1 MSAYFPVK
9 YLNREDGFFT
19 GDMIR
24 KNLTEENSGGA
35 FSIRIEPDQC
45 TITADR
51 DGMFYAED
59 VLKDILGKIPAPRVR

>member
-35 FSIRIEPDQC
+35 FSIRKFSSGGI
-45 TITADR
+45 R
-51 DGMFYAED
+51 
-59 VLKDILGKIPAPRVR
+59 